1 MCTFHISE
9 LQDSDSEN
17 LQMEIR
23 SENLDETLEKLRN
36 IFISTPYLR
45 CLDDPE
51 IFALIDPNFELP
63 MKELLDDVS
72 LFSIKFTSQI
82 TFYCIYIIDQLFK
95 NYINIS
101 VVN

>member
-1 MCTFHISE
+1 
-9 LQDSDSEN
+9 
-17 LQMEIR
+17 MEIR

-36 IFISTPYLR
+36 IFISTTETPYLR

-51 IFALIDPNFELP
+51 IFALIDPNLELP
-63 MKELLDDVS
+63 TKELLDDVS

-82 TFYCIYIIDQLFK
+82 TFYCMYIIDQLFK